1 MIRGAPRYRISI
13 RQHARPVPFR
23 GEVLRSLVRRALRV
37 LGVPEADLRILVVGD
52 GEMERWNR
60 EFLGRTGTTNVI
72 SFPEED
78 TAEGAPSRIAGDI
91 LLSAP
96 ACLSQT
102 RDWPCSKE
110 ERVFFFI
117 VHGVAHLLGYDH
129 ESGRA
134 EAARM
139 RREEVR
145 VYRSCLKEGRSPI

>member
-1 MIRGAPRYRISI
+1 MSRGAQRHRVSI
-13 RQHARPVPFR
+13 RQNIRPALFR
-23 GEVLRSLVRRALRV
+23 GEVLRALVRRALRI
-37 LGVPEADLRILVVGD
+37 LHLSGADVRILVVGD
-52 GEMERWNR
+52 EEMERWNR
-60 EFLGRTGTTNVI
+60 EFLGRPGTTTVI

-78 TAEGAPSRIAGDI
+78 AGQGPSSRIAGDI

-110 ERVFFFI
+110 EKVFFFI
-117 VHGVAHLLGYDH
+117 VHGIAHLLGYDH
-129 ESGRA
+129 EKGKV

-139 RREEVR
+139 RREEIR

>member
-1 MIRGAPRYRISI
+1 MNREAPRYRISI

-23 GEVLRSLVRRALRV
+23 GEVLRSLVRRALRF
-37 LGVPEADLRILVVGD
+37 LGVPAADLRILVVGD

-78 TAEGAPSRIAGDI
+78 TAEGPPSRIAGDI

-117 VHGVAHLLGYDH
+117 IHGVAHLLGYDH
-129 ESGRA
+129 ERGRA

>member
-1 MIRGAPRYRISI
+1 
-13 RQHARPVPFR
+13 
-23 GEVLRSLVRRALRV
+23 
-37 LGVPEADLRILVVGD
+37 LRILVVGD
-52 GEMERWNR
+52 EEMERWNR
-60 EFLGRTGTTNVI
+60 EFLGRPGTTNVI

-78 TAEGAPSRIAGDI
+78 AGQGPSSRVAGDI

-102 RDWPCSKE
+102 SDWPCSKE

-117 VHGVAHLLGYDH
+117 VHGVAHLLGHDH
-129 ESGRA
+129 EKGRV

>member
-1 MIRGAPRYRISI
+1 MSGEAQRYRISI

-23 GEVLRSLVRRALRV
+23 GDVLRALVRRSF
-37 LGVPEADLRILVVGD
+37 RILGLSGADVRILIVGD
-52 GEMERWNR
+52 EEMERWNR
-60 EFLGRTGTTNVI
+60 EFLGRAGTTNVL
-72 SFPEED
+72 SFPEEQ
-78 TAEGAPSRIAGDI
+78 AGGGRPSRIAGDI

-102 RDWPCSKE
+102 RGWRCSKE

-117 VHGVAHLLGYDH
+117 VHGVVHLLGYDH
-129 ESGRA
+129 EKGSA

-139 RREEVR
+139 RREEIR